1 MRADMQTSSP
11 NWILR
16 PSELK
21 PQQLLLCCLCLFILA
36 LGVRLLV
43 WRDRGTIAMVHHGG
57 MTRLFY
63 RPLAEPLIR
72 GDIKTFL
79 VGPNPPNDATVI
91 GHPPGY
97 PLLFAFFSRVF
108 STPETRLQLF
118 QLTLDCFAVV
128 LVFLF
133 AIEFFPTALGFMAA
147 ALVALAPNV
156 SFYSLLLIPDALIVP
171 PVLGALLL
179 LIRAYKKPTLLKV
192 VACGALLGLSCWLR
206 ANILLLAPFLAIFIL
221 TFFREQRW
229 RYAGLLVASSLLV
242 ISPITLRN
250 YLVFGHLIPISLGS
264 GMVLTEGIAEN
275 DLENRFDLS
284 ATDVGVSLG
293 EARKFNRP
301 DYATGLW
308 DVDGMEREKR
318 RTNEALAII
327 KAHPGWYFS
336 TVARRAKRML
346 ESDSLLPGT
355 TIIPQSHLDPAD
367 IEKLD
372 AKLSW
377 SQTPVQFL
385 SSQPE
390 TLKGLKYSLAENQQQ
405 VEFTSSPGVYPELVR
420 TSEIPVD
427 AYTIYRLT
435 VPVKTVQGRII
446 LSVTDSDHNVLA
458 TTITPDPIKVKD
470 SSVPSEAEVVI
481 PFGSGSAGKVFLVVT
496 GSSTPVWSFGTI
508 NSFRVGRSSAAFSL
522 PFRWTLY
529 KAQEILMSGW
539 LVPFALLGILTLGLV
554 RLGRELAWLLVVPLY
569 FILVS
574 SLTHM
579 EHRYVIVIYYLLP
592 ILAVVPV
599 YFFAAMLRTKLPFA
613 EKKPSGVVQSETEC
627 TETLLPN
634 EPIADAA
641 DGEQVLGSRRIFF
654 NIFS

>member
-1 MRADMQTSSP
+1 MRSDMQTSSP
-11 NWILR
+11 KWILR

-21 PQQLLLCCLCLFILA
+21 PKQLVLCCLCLFILA

-57 MTRLFY
+57 MTKLFY

-72 GDIKTFL
+72 GDVKTFL
-79 VGPNPPNDATVI
+79 AGPNPPTDATVL

-97 PLLFAFFSRVF
+97 PLLFAFFSRTF

-118 QLTLDCFAVV
+118 QLTMDCFAVV
-128 LVFLF
+128 LVFLI
-133 AIEFFPTALGFMAA
+133 AIEFFPAALGFLAA

-156 SFYSLLLIPDALIVP
+156 SFYSLLLIPDSLIVAP
-171 PVLGALLL
+171 LLASL
-179 LIRAYKKPTLLKV
+179 LFLIRAYKKPTLLKIL
-192 VACGALLGLSCWLR
+192 ACGALVGLSCWLR
-206 ANILLLAPFLAIFIL
+206 ANILLLAPFLAIFVL
-221 TFFREQRW
+221 TLFRQQRW
-229 RYAGLLVASSLLV
+229 RYAGLLVASALLV

-250 YLVFGHLIPISLGS
+250 YLVFGHFIPISLGT

-275 DLENRFDLS
+275 DFENRFDLS

-308 DVDGMEREKR
+308 DVDGIEREKR

-327 KAHPGWYFS
+327 KTHPIWYLS

-346 ESDSLLPGT
+346 ESDPWLPGT
-355 TIIPQSHLDPAD
+355 TIIPRSHLDSAD

-390 TLKGLKYSLAENQQQ
+390 TLNGLKYSLDESQQQ

-427 AYTIYRLT
+427 AYTTYKLT

-446 LSVTDSDHNVLA
+446 LSVADSDRKVLA

-470 SSVPSEAEVVI
+470 SIAPSDAEVVI
-481 PFGSGSAGKVFLVVT
+481 PFSSGSAIKVFLVVT
-496 GSSTPVWSFGTI
+496 GVSTPVWSFGTI
-508 NSFRVGRSSAAFSL
+508 NSYRVGKSSVAFSL

-529 KAQEILMSGW
+529 QAQEILNSGW
-539 LVPFALLGILTLGLV
+539 LMPFALLGILILAFA
-554 RLGRELAWLLVVPLY
+554 RRGRELAWLLALPLY
-569 FILVS
+569 FMLVG

-579 EHRYVIVIYYLLP
+579 EHRYIIVIYYLLP
-592 ILAVVPV
+592 ILAVVPI
-599 YFFAAMLRTKLPFA
+599 YYLARMLRA
-613 EKKPSGVVQSETEC
+613 RSHVV
-627 TETLLPN
+627 
-634 EPIADAA
+634 
-641 DGEQVLGSRRIFF
+641 GESPGA
-654 NIFS
+654 

>member
-1 MRADMQTSSP
+1 MQISSP
-11 NWILR
+11 RILR

-21 PQQLLLCCLCLFILA
+21 PKQLLLCCLCLFILA

-43 WRDRGTIAMVHHGG
+43 WRDRGTIAIVHHGG
-57 MTRLFY
+57 MTKLFY
-63 RPLAEPLIR
+63 RPLAEPLIK

-79 VGPNPPNDATVI
+79 AGPNPPNDATVI

-97 PLLFAFFSRVF
+97 PLLFAFFSRIF

-118 QLTLDCFAVV
+118 QLALDCSAVA
-128 LVFLF
+128 LVFLL
-133 AIEFFPTALGFMAA
+133 ASEFFPTTLGLMAA

-156 SFYSLLLIPDALIVP
+156 SFYSLLLIPDTLIVP
-171 PVLGALLL
+171 PVLAALLL
-179 LIRAYKKPTLLKV
+179 LIRAYKKPTLLKI
-192 VACGALLGLSCWLR
+192 VAAGALLGLSCWLR

-250 YLVFGHLIPISLGS
+250 YLVFGHFIPISLGS

-284 ATDVGVSLG
+284 ATDAGVSLG

-308 DVDGMEREKR
+308 NVDGIEREKR

-327 KAHPGWYFS
+327 KAHPVWYLS
-336 TVARRAKRML
+336 TAARRAKRML
-346 ESDSLLPGT
+346 ESDPLLPDT

-390 TLKGLKYSLAENQQQ
+390 TLKELKYSLAENQQQ

-420 TSEIPVD
+420 TSEIPVA
-427 AYTIYRLT
+427 AYTTYKLT

-470 SSVPSEAEVVI
+470 SSAPSDAEVVI
-481 PFGSGSAGKVFLVVT
+481 PFRSGSAQKVFLVMT

-508 NSFRVGRSSAAFSL
+508 SAFRVGRSSAAFSL
-522 PFRWTLY
+522 PFRWMLYEAQQTLR
-529 KAQEILMSGW
+529 SGW
-539 LVPFALLGILTLGLV
+539 LVPFATLGILTLVLV
-554 RLGRELAWLLVVPLY
+554 RRGRELALLLVVPLY
-569 FILVS
+569 FILVG
-574 SLTHM
+574 SLAHM
-579 EHRYVIVIYYLLP
+579 EHRYIVVIYYLLP

-599 YFFAAMLRTKLPFA
+599 YFLAGTLPNKIAFYRTEAKRVF
-613 EKKPSGVVQSETEC
+613 QSRMEC
-627 TETLLPN
+627 AKTLLPN
-634 EPIADAA
+634 ETIADAA
-641 DGEQVLGSRRIFF
+641 DGEQVGRLSGIFF

>member
-1 MRADMQTSSP
+1 MQTSSP
-11 NWILR
+11 HWILR

-21 PQQLLLCCLCLFILA
+21 PKQLLLCCLCLFILA
-36 LGVRLLV
+36 LGVRLLG

-57 MTRLFY
+57 MTRFFY

-79 VGPNPPNDATVI
+79 AGPNSPNDATVI

-97 PLLFAFFSRVF
+97 PLLFALFSRTL

-118 QLTLDCFAVV
+118 QLTVDCFAVV
-128 LVFLF
+128 LVFLV
-133 AIEFFPTALGFMAA
+133 AIEFFPAALGFMAA
-147 ALVALAPNV
+147 ALVALASNV
-156 SFYSLLLIPDALIVP
+156 AFYSLLLIPDALIVP
-171 PVLGALLL
+171 PVLAALLL
-179 LIRAYKKPTLLKV
+179 LIRAYKKPTVLKV

-206 ANILLLAPFLAIFIL
+206 ANILLLAPFLAILIL

-250 YLVFGHLIPISLGS
+250 YLVFAHFVPISLGS

-308 DVDGMEREKR
+308 DVDGIEREKR

-327 KAHPGWYFS
+327 KAHPVWYFS

-346 ESDSLLPGT
+346 ESDPLLPGT
-355 TIIPQSHLDPAD
+355 TIIPQSHLNTAD
-367 IEKLD
+367 IEELD

-390 TLKGLKYSLAENQQQ
+390 TLKGLKYSLAENQEQ

-420 TSEIPVD
+420 MSEIPVD
-427 AYTIYRLT
+427 AYTTYKLT

-458 TTITPDPIKVKD
+458 ITITPDPINVKD

-481 PFGSGSAGKVFLVVT
+481 PFSSGSARKVFLVVT

-508 NSFRVGRSSAAFSL
+508 NSFRVGKSSTAFSL
-522 PFRWTLY
+522 PFRWSLY
-529 KAQEILMSGW
+529 QAQEILNSGW
-539 LVPFALLGILTLGLV
+539 LMPFALLGILILAFV
-554 RLGRELAWLLVVPLY
+554 RRGRDLAWLLAMPLY

-579 EHRYVIVIYYLLP
+579 EHRYIIVIYYLLP
-592 ILAVVPV
+592 ILAAVPV
-599 YFFAAMLRTKLPFA
+599 CYLAGMLKANFLVAGQRLKVAFLA
-613 EKKPSGVVQSETEC
+613 RS
-627 TETLLPN
+627 L
-634 EPIADAA
+634 
-641 DGEQVLGSRRIFF
+641 
-654 NIFS
+654 